1 MLTNIDPK
9 KEPKT
14 TNNDGELIYEPCE
27 DFEFFITREK
37 ILEKFITFS
46 NKEYN
51 WKSSETYTSNI
62 RNILLDQESFP
73 PQIAPSI
80 RKTYPNFRVE
90 LYCSGCTGSRNEKTS
105 FNARINMQDLV
116 SVNSQVKIK
125 VVFSKKK
132 NICRHSEGKRYGQ
145 LRGLNRKNFIN
156 KNQNKEARHMQQI
169 ALTNIKPEQR
179 LTGNRHNVPSAYAA
193 RTLKSQ
199 SNLRNPQVRGVAE
212 RLLFA
217 ATDINEKEK
226 ENYINSNGKEASD
239 NRKIWGHIQQPL
251 TIWPLSVLLFN
262 EASITYYHYF
272 CSINPGIFID
282 YTGQLVK

>member
-1 MLTNIDPK
+1 LTNIDPK

-14 TNNDGELIYEPCE
+14 INDNGELIYEQCE
-27 DFEFFITREK
+27 NFEFSITREE

-46 NKEYN
+46 DEEYN
-51 WKSSETYTSNI
+51 WKSSEIYTSNI
-62 RNILLDQESFP
+62 KNILLDQESFP
-73 PQIAPSI
+73 SQIAPSI

-90 LYCSGCTGSRNEKTS
+90 LYCGGCVGNRNEKTA
-105 FNARINMQDLV
+105 FNAQINIQDLV
-116 SVNSQVKIK
+116 TVNSQVNIKI
-125 VVFSKKK
+125 VFSKNK
-132 NICRHSEGKRYGQ
+132 NVCRHLEGKRYGQ
-145 LRGLNRKNFIN
+145 LRGLNRKTFIS

-179 LTGNRHNVPSAYAA
+179 LTGNRHNVPSAYSA

-217 ATDINEKEK
+217 VTDINEKEK
-226 ENYINSNGKEASD
+226 ENYINSNGKEASE
-239 NRKIWGHIQQPL
+239 NRKIWGYIQQPL
-251 TIWPLSVLLFN
+251 TVWPLSVLLFN